1 MLYSSARQLLAAL
14 GWRTRACFRSDQRNP
29 LWLFTKA
36 KVPLLQL
43 YIIIFL
49 IYIKVQFLLLYKQF
63 NPVRQVQYLA
73 NGVKV
78 ENPVYILSNE
88 VLKFIY
94 DSYEAIMQ
102 IFNIV

>member
-1 MLYSSARQLLAAL
+1 MLYSSARQLLAAVA
-14 GWRTRACFRSDQRNP
+14 WRTRTCFRSDQQSP
-29 LWLFTKA
+29 LWLLTKA
-36 KVPLLQL
+36 KVTLLQL
-43 YIIIFL
+43 YIIFFL
-49 IYIKVQFLLLYKQF
+49 IKVQFLLLYKQF

>member
-1 MLYSSARQLLAAL
+1 MLYSSARS
-14 GWRTRACFRSDQRNP
+14 RTCFRSDQQSP
-29 LWLFTKA
+29 LWLLTKA

-63 NPVRQVQYLA
+63 NPVRRVWYLA
-73 NGVKV
+73 NGVKI